1 VIAVDTNVLLRWLI
15 GDDAARKTAADQFF
29 EGLTARD
36 PGFVHSVTMAE
47 LCWVL
52 RTAYGLPKARV
63 LDVLEGLLSTEELEF
78 DDGEGMW
85 QALFHARAGADY
97 PDALIAETARRFGCS
112 EVVTFDRDAAR
123 LLGMRLLE
131 GDQHE

>member
-1 VIAVDTNVLLRWLI
+1 MIAVDTNVLLRWLL
-15 GDDAARKTAADQFF
+15 GDDPGKKAAADEFF
-29 EGLTARD
+29 AGLTASD

-52 RTAYGLPKARV
+52 RTAYGLPKGRV

-85 QALFHARAGADY
+85 QALLHARAGADY
-97 PDALIAETARRFGCS
+97 PDALIAETARQFGCS
-112 EVVTFDRDAAR
+112 EVVTFDRKSAR
-123 LLGMRLLE
+123 LLGMRLLD
-131 GDQHE
+131 GSSA